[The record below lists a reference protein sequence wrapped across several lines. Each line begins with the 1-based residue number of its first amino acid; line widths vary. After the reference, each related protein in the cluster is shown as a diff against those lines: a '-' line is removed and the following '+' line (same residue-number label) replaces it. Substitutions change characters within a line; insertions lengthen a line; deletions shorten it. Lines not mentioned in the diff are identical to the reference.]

1 MTTLLA
7 VLTSGDYVGIIV
19 IVALLAG
26 STAYSRRPDANS
38 LRMQRQLR
46 ELQDKL
52 DALLKHQGIA
62 MPSVPLCALSPEVQ
76 LMAGDPSQKIAA
88 IKLFREENPGTGLR
102 EAKEAIE
109 EFVKYRR

>member
-26 STAYSRRPDANS
+26 SAAYGRRLDAS
-38 LRMQRQLR
+38 LLRLQRQMR
-46 ELQDKL
+46 EIEDKL
-52 DALLKHQGIA
+52 DALLKHQGIE
-62 MPSVPLCALSPEVQ
+62 MPSFPPCALSPEVQ
-76 LMAGDPSQKIAA
+76 LMAKDPSQKIAA
-88 IKLFREENPGTGLR
+88 IKLYREENPGTGLR

-109 EFVKYRR
+109 NFLKYRR

>member
-1 MTTLLA
+1 
-7 VLTSGDYVGIIV
+7 
-19 IVALLAG
+19 
-26 STAYSRRPDANS
+26 
-38 LRMQRQLR
+38 
-46 ELQDKL
+46 
-52 DALLKHQGIA
+52 
-62 MPSVPLCALSPEVQ
+62 